1 MIPKAQIPRN
11 VAESSVPVEASRF
24 QPRVVEAPGP
34 SGTVQVGQL
43 GWLPDLPDLR
53 DFHSRT
59 PEVSRVLAPLKIA
72 EPVKDLPA
80 AVDLREWCSEIED
93 QGNLGSCT
101 ANAGVGLYEFFER
114 KAYGRH
120 IDASRLFL
128 YKATRNL
135 LGWTGDTGAYLRTT
149 MGALRLFGTVPE
161 KYWPYATA
169 DFEKDPPPFCWAFAE
184 NYQATVYYRL
194 DPAGIPR
201 PELVAR
207 MKTNLAAS
215 LPSMFGFTVYSSI
228 SQAAAR
234 GEIPFPA
241 SGERVLGGHA
251 MVAVGYDDAK
261 KIRNSN
267 PGGAETTGAFLIRNS
282 WGTSWAPGAVSS
294 RGEPMPG
301 YGWLPYEYVLRFLLQ
316 DVWTLVRGEF
326 EQLGRFGL

>member
-11 VAESSVPVEASRF
+11 APETSVPIEASRF
-24 QPRVVEAPGP
+24 QPRVVEPREHAGP
-34 SGTVQVGQL
+34 VVLGGL

-53 DFHSRT
+53 DFTART
-59 PEVSRVLAPLKIA
+59 PEVAAMLEPLKIGA
-72 EPVKDLPA
+72 PVADLPA
-80 AVDLREWCSEIED
+80 AVDLRAWCSEIED

-161 KYWPYATA
+161 KYWPYAIA

-184 NYQATVYYRL
+184 NFQATTYYRL
-194 DPAGIPR
+194 DPPGISR
-201 PELVAR
+201 QEVLAR
-207 MKTNLAAS
+207 IKTNLAAK

-228 SQAAAR
+228 AQAAAR
-234 GEIPFPA
+234 GEIPFPTA
-241 SGERVLGGHA
+241 GERVLGGHA
-251 MVAVGYDDAK
+251 IVAVGYDDAK

-267 PGGAETTGAFLIRNS
+267 PGGGETNGAFLIRNS
-282 WGTSWAPGAVSS
+282 WGTDWASQAISS
-294 RGEPMPG
+294 QGEPMPG
-301 YGWLPYEYVLRFLLQ
+301 YGWFPYEYVTRSLAV
-316 DVWTLVRGEF
+316 DWWTLVRAEF
-326 EQLGRFGL
+326 AQLGQFGL